1 MIADSMTYD
10 DILKLYWEDKKL
22 VNHKIEAGNKFYSR
36 MLIKAR
42 RERKKIT
49 IIKYAQKLRAK

>member
-36 MLIKAR
+36 MLINAR
-42 RERKKIT
+42 RERKNNND
-49 IIKYAQKLRAK
+49 Y